1 MYKGTNK
8 ITNKGLEFKLTNFIS
23 FGESVISAGF
33 NQKTVKA
40 DLHVR
45 VNNLIPPWN
54 LRGKVLEDFRW
65 HHTEVEMQRLP
76 PASRPAPGV
85 HPSAPRCY
93 VSFPLPPMMHLHR
106 SLCQFDPRAHVAS
119 LGLYN
124 QALPPWDIKSF
135 EKTETLIFLR
145 APPYSRV

>member
-45 VNNLIPPWN
+45 VNNLIPP
-54 LRGKVLEDFRW
+54 
-65 HHTEVEMQRLP
+65 
-76 PASRPAPGV
+76 
-85 HPSAPRCY
+85 
-93 VSFPLPPMMHLHR
+93 
-106 SLCQFDPRAHVAS
+106 
-119 LGLYN
+119 
-124 QALPPWDIKSF
+124 
-135 EKTETLIFLR
+135 
-145 APPYSRV
+145 